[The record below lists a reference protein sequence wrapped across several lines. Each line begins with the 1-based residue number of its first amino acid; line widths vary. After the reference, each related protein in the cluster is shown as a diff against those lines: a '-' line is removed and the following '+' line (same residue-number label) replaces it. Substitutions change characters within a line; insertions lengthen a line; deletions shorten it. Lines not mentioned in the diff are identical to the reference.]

1 MIARDIAAIILLSGH
16 YLIMITL
23 GIYGI
28 HRLHMTWRQ
37 WRQWRTQPQSA
48 AKTGASAPAP
58 ARFDALPMVTVQLP
72 VFNER
77 LVIERLIDAAAA
89 FDYPRDRLEIQIL
102 DDSTDE
108 TRMIAAARI
117 AYHQSLGVNIQHVRR
132 PDRSGYKAG
141 ALAYGLDRAS
151 GEFLLILDADF
162 VPTPDFLRSLIDPLA
177 DPNVAMVQARWDYLN
192 DGSSLLTRA
201 QAILLDAHFVIE
213 HSQRASRGLFFN
225 FNGTAGIWRKKA
237 IVEAGGWR
245 ADTLTEDLDLSYRAQ
260 LAGWRFVYLDDV
272 VCRSELPA
280 DMNAFKTQQHRWTKG
295 SIEVM
300 IRLLPMIW
308 RAKQPLRV
316 KLEATMHLTS
326 NLSYLFII
334 ALCLLL
340 FVPGVIVRE
349 LYQLDALLWV
359 DAPLF
364 ITASVSHVSFFI
376 FGQRCLRGKK
386 SVKFHEIAILI
397 PMLIGLAINN
407 GRAVVEALLGM
418 RSGFIRT
425 PKEGSPETLGAGHMS
440 VYRAARSRVGEY
452 GEIALGLA
460 YCVCALWFISEQF
473 WLSAPF
479 AILYAVSFLTIG
491 IGSIRARVPAPRQL
505 VPA

>member
-1 MIARDIAAIILLSGH
+1 MTARDIAAIILLSGH
-16 YLIMITL
+16 YLIMVTL

-37 WRQWRTQPQSA
+37 WRGRPQNAVQIKTSA
-48 AKTGASAPAP
+48 QFASP
-58 ARFDALPMVTVQLP
+58 PMVTVQLP

-89 FDYPRDRLEIQIL
+89 FDYPRECLEIQIL

-108 TRMIAAARI
+108 TRSIAAARV
-117 AYHQSLGVNIQHVRR
+117 AYHRALGVNIQHICR

-141 ALAYGLDRAS
+141 ALAYGLERAS

-162 VPTPDFLRSLIDPLA
+162 VPTPNFLRDLIGPLA
-177 DPNVAMVQARWDYLN
+177 NPDVAMVQARWDYLN
-192 DGSSLLTRA
+192 RSSSLLTRA

-225 FNGTAGIWRKKA
+225 FNGTAGIWRKQA
-237 IVEAGGWR
+237 IIDAGGWR

-260 LAGWRFVYLDDV
+260 LAGWRFVYLGDV

-300 IRLLPMIW
+300 LRLLPRIW

-316 KLEATMHLTS
+316 KLEASMHLTS

-334 ALCLLL
+334 LLCLIL
-340 FVPGVIVRE
+340 FVPGVIMRE
-349 LYQLDALLWV
+349 LYELDALLWV

-364 ITASVSHVSFFI
+364 FIASVSHVSFFI
-376 FGQRCLRGKK
+376 FGQRTLHGNK
-386 SVKFHEIAILI
+386 SVRLREIAVLI

-407 GRAVVEALLGM
+407 GRAVVEALLGI

-425 PKEGSPETLGAGHMS
+425 PKEGSDDTPTARRAAA
-440 VYRAARSRVGEY
+440 YRAAQSRLGEY

-460 YCVCALWFISEQF
+460 YAVCAIWFITEQF

-479 AILYAVSFLTIG
+479 ALLFAVSFLAIG
-491 IGSIRARVPAPRQL
+491 IGSIRARLAVPAMTA
-505 VPA
+505 PAPAPG